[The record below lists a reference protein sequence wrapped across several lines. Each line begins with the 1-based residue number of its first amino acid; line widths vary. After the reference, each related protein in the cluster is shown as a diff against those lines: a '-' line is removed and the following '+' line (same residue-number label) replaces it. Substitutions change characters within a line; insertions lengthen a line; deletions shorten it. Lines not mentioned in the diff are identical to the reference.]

1 MSFAADLKDFASNF
15 RDTYKAFKT
24 DWKDELYREEAE
36 GLRGARIAGDTAA
49 ATATPRG
56 TSPRPSTGRTSGVS
70 LTAADIPKVIAAEG
84 GDPYDVAEVIR
95 NRAEAAKVDPVKV
108 VAYEGAFEPVSRGS
122 WQDQPQDRVE
132 AARQAWEEVL
142 RTKRNALKGAT
153 HFYDADTQAKLGR
166 KPPAWD
172 DGSPVATA
180 RGGARRF
187 FRRPGDRFALSL
199 DDETVPVVYAAR
211 GGVIPTDL
219 ADTEHAGSN
228 PAVAAA
234 YENTDPDDGY
244 DPRDLVNVEG
254 ARRAVAG
261 GLKFGQR
268 MLGAET
274 HHAAVPEA
282 ARINPDGVRA
292 LATNAGAPRREEIA
306 MVDQTIDPKGQLPP
320 ELREVARYNAIYQYW
335 SARGEPQKADRAA
348 WSMLSAAKRAASQY
362 GAAALAVDDPV
373 KRAEIIAKGYNQLV
387 PDGNTLEIKGKSGDG
402 VKFELHD
409 AQGRV
414 TEKGALAI
422 DDMVQMA
429 TGMVNGTEY
438 LRSMVQFATSQP
450 TAAERKAEKARSSVE
465 AYQSTLSEDDRSDF
479 MASRPSDE
487 SRKKFLDMPT
497 EEQNRTVREW
507 QRDRKQAFD
516 EFKFDER
523 MKKGAENLDRK
534 EALDIAKFATRY
546 GMWEKTREGV
556 MTMHEQKL
564 AQLQAQEEGRNKRF
578 DQSQDARRKR
588 QQEIDQRILDK
599 RTATKDGAGVK
610 LTAKEAAES
619 RRLGA
624 VDTAEQAGIE
634 AVETTTPLP
643 RGVSEGT
650 AAEVRR
656 RAVET
661 EVGPVQAQAALQ
673 RMPAKEREVDE
684 TDFKEIRDKLPTV
697 WKEGT
702 STDHLWA
709 SQIAAEIRATSGNRL
724 TNDDAINIT
733 REALSGNS
741 KPRVLPD
748 GSLQVGNLPPVLL
761 SRQNL
766 IALAQMR
773 ERITESERQKR
784 WGPNYRVQPAT
795 PGATAP
801 TGARR
806 NRALNLPPS
815 LLPEAP

>member
-1 MSFAADLKDFASNF
+1 
-15 RDTYKAFKT
+15 
-24 DWKDELYREEAE
+24 
-36 GLRGARIAGDTAA
+36 
-49 ATATPRG
+49 
-56 TSPRPSTGRTSGVS
+56 
-70 LTAADIPKVIAAEG
+70 
-84 GDPYDVAEVIR
+84 
-95 NRAEAAKVDPVKV
+95 V

-187 FRRPGDRFALSL
+187 FRRPGDRFALGL
-199 DDETVPVVYAAR
+199 NDETVPVVYAAR

-306 MVDQTIDPKGQLPP
+306 VVDQTIDPKGQLPP
-320 ELREVARYNAIYQYW
+320 ELREIARYNAVYQYW

-450 TAAERKAEKARSSVE
+450 NAAEKKAETERKSIEEFTDTLEPEQRSD
-465 AYQSTLSEDDRSDF
+465 YQSTLN
-479 MASRPSDE
+479 DE
-487 SRKKFLDMPT
+487 QRKKFLAMPSRA
-497 EEQNRTVREW
+497 QNQVVREW

-516 EFKFDER
+516 EFKFDTR
-523 MKKGAENLDRK
+523 LKVGAENLDRK

-546 GMWEKTREGV
+546 GMWEKTREQV

-564 AQLQAQEEGRNKRF
+564 AQLQAQEAGRNERF
-578 DQSQDARRKR
+578 DQSQEARRKR
-588 QQEIDQRILDK
+588 QEEIDKRILEK
-599 RTATKDGAGVK
+599 RTRTTDGAGVR
-610 LTAKEAAES
+610 LTARERAAKATEDARVGRERAIELGNDVPPGTDIEGGPWTGPALAQERIGTSRAETAFQAAREREAKIGGKSSIDFDATNTELERVWKDELKKPMEELS
-619 RRLGA
+619 PPVRERLTTIAGGIAAGNNIPASSAIKLAMTA
-624 VDTAEQAGIE
+624 VDPKAKLRFGTDSAGNTRLQIGGAAPIVIGEDALNMIAMARGGTLTGGPAVPVYRENYPKGNGSPRPRAATALPG
-634 AVETTTPLP
+634 VTGNPTP
-643 RGVSEGT
+643 SQN
-650 AAEVRR
+650 RR
-656 RAVET
+656 RALDMDMLE
-661 EVGPVQAQAALQ
+661 
-673 RMPAKEREVDE
+673 
-684 TDFKEIRDKLPTV
+684 
-697 WKEGT
+697 
-702 STDHLWA
+702 
-709 SQIAAEIRATSGNRL
+709 SGMLN
-724 TNDDAINIT
+724 
-733 REALSGNS
+733 
-741 KPRVLPD
+741 P
-748 GSLQVGNLPPVLL
+748 
-761 SRQNL
+761 
-766 IALAQMR
+766 M
-773 ERITESERQKR
+773 
-784 WGPNYRVQPAT
+784 YRP
-795 PGATAP
+795 
-801 TGARR
+801 
-806 NRALNLPPS
+806 
-815 LLPEAP
+815 